1 MCRYQT
7 GLYESRK
14 QWQVDRK
21 EENQPDSLLEQ
32 KWGSDLSWPAS
43 FWVLQAPSLTGRV
56 SHLMIQV
63 WKATLAEQTIFM
75 LFFDFRRGG
84 HVCWVLRSPSSG
96 CVLSHG
102 VRLLRLLHSW
112 ELQTGFRIQGCGQH
126 LYIRKDSSLQRW
138 DLGKTCHHWRGW
150 GVCLFEQTFKY

>member
-63 WKATLAEQTIFM
+63 
-75 LFFDFRRGG
+75 
-84 HVCWVLRSPSSG
+84 
-96 CVLSHG
+96 
-102 VRLLRLLHSW
+102 
-112 ELQTGFRIQGCGQH
+112 
-126 LYIRKDSSLQRW
+126 
-138 DLGKTCHHWRGW
+138 
-150 GVCLFEQTFKY
+150 